1 MRMAKNRVAGA
12 FDRSGRTRAA
22 LLDAARRV
30 FADAGYLKAEIAQI
44 TRAADR
50 ATGTFYVHFD
60 NKLELLKAMVEQFQ
74 LDLLDSGLNRPEHPP
89 EAAPQVLRAL
99 WRTHHRHAATFR
111 ALVEAATVHPEMATL
126 YENMRHHARHDFH
139 SMLAGA
145 PRLADADRGELTVMA
160 AAIENMVCACLYEW
174 HALGKRPEGYTE
186 ERGFQ
191 SVLDIMLRVI
201 GCAGSASAA
210 DR

>member
-1 MRMAKNRVAGA
+1 MAKNRVAGA

-44 TRAADR
+44 TRAAEV

-74 LDLLDSGLNRPEHPP
+74 VGCARQRPEPP
-89 EAAPQVLRAL
+89 GATAGGRSAGAARAL

-191 SVLDIMLRVI
+191 SVLDIMLRVHRLRRI
-201 GCAGSASAA
+201 CE
-210 DR
+210 RCR